1 MYSEIVK
8 TNFKE
13 MVNLVMKWLAWLK
26 TQVTK
31 EQFKL
36 ILDMTDVDI
45 KFNRLAFGKRTSQKQ
60 YIDICSRTAQAVI
73 RAGIQ

>member
-1 MYSEIVK
+1 MI
-8 TNFKE
+8 
-13 MVNLVMKWLAWLK
+13 NLVMKWLAWLE

-45 KFNRLAFGKRTSQKQ
+45 KFNRLAFGKRTNQKQ
-60 YIDICSRTAQAVI
+60 YIDICSRTAQTVI

>member
-1 MYSEIVK
+1 MA
-8 TNFKE
+8 FKF
-13 MVNLVMKWLAWLK
+13 LHWLR

-45 KFNRLAFGKRTSQKQ
+45 KFNRLAFGKRTNQKQ
-60 YIDICSRTAQAVI
+60 YIDICSRTAQTVM
-73 RAGIQ
+73 RAGVQ

>member
-1 MYSEIVK
+1 
-8 TNFKE
+8 
-13 MVNLVMKWLAWLK
+13 MKWLAWLE

-36 ILDMTDVDI
+36 ILDMTDMDI
-45 KFNRLAFGKRTSQKQ
+45 KFNRLAFGKRTNQKQ
-60 YIDICSRTAQAVI
+60 YIDICSRTAQTVI

>member
-1 MYSEIVK
+1 MEY
-8 TNFKE
+8 KE

-36 ILDMTDVDI
+36 ILDMTDADI
-45 KFNRLAFGKRTSQKQ
+45 KFNRLAFGKRTSQSQ
-60 YIDICSRTAQAVI
+60 FVDICSRTAQAVLK
-73 RAGIQ
+73 AGIQ